1 VLILAL
7 VLAGLAALL
16 HLHIFWLES
25 VAFAGPG
32 RKVFG
37 LTADE
42 AAVMAPWA
50 YNQGFYNLFLAI
62 GTFAGMALYAA
73 DHGAGL
79 ALVVAGAASMVG
91 AATVLVTHDRARWQG
106 ALYQGTAPALT
117 LLALAVHGIL

>member
-1 VLILAL
+1 VLIVAL
-7 VLAGLAALL
+7 LLAGLAALI

-32 RKVFG
+32 RKAFG
-37 LTADE
+37 LTADQ

-62 GTFAGMALYAA
+62 GTYAGIALYAV

-79 ALVVAGAASMVG
+79 ALVVFGTGAMVA
-91 AATVLVTHDRARWQG
+91 AATVLVTHDRTKLKG
-106 ALYQGTAPALT
+106 AYYQGTAPAL
-117 LLALAVHGIL
+117 ALVSLGLHAVT